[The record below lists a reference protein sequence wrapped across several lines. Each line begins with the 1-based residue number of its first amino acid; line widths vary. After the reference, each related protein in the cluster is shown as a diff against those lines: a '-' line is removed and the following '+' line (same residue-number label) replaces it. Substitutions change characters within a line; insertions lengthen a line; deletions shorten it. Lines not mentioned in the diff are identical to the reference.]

1 MPTSK
6 LNQMT
11 LTFPKEVIMQI
22 LFLFVLNSNQ
32 FFEHFLLKLNVP
44 RELIMICLHLTNG
57 FVLLLN
63 F

>member
-32 FFEHFLLKLNVP
+32 FFEHFLLKLNMP
-44 RELIMICLHLTNG
+44 RELIMICLHLANG